1 VRSVVLAAIE
11 LDRDAVRG
19 PEAVDGPGAEG
30 FVSQRQLDV
39 VLDEQQPEAA
49 LEVAAGFAVAGG
61 VSFER
66 GAEVRAARVAP
77 AEGAEDVD
85 GAGVVVELGLRE
97 RAEESALVIAGGEV
111 QEGARDRG
119 GGEAGTR

>member
-30 FVSQRQLDV
+30 FDSHRQLDV

-49 LEVAAGFAVAGG
+49 LEVAALLRGTCFGG
-61 VSFER
+61 AR
-66 GAEVRAARVAP
+66 GLAEACADAAPRVRSSSVAP
-77 AEGAEDVD
+77 G
-85 GAGVVVELGLRE
+85 
-97 RAEESALVIAGGEV
+97 
-111 QEGARDRG
+111 
-119 GGEAGTR
+119 